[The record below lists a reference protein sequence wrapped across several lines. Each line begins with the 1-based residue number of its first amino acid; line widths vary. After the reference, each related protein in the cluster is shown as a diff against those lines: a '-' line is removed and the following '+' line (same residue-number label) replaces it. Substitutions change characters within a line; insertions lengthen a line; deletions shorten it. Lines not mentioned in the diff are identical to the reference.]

1 MPRADGLL
9 RGLLLALALLAASGC
24 TALSQSRRAEVEAL
38 VTDSRAQA
46 LTCTAA
52 DACATPSALYDL
64 GPRMQAA
71 STEQVPRH
79 AVLLLDHGSDALL
92 ARLNLIHAARRSIDL
107 QTYIFDR
114 DDSAQL
120 VLEALLDAAR
130 RGVRVR
136 LLVDQLSAFKDPAV
150 LAALATAHR
159 NFEVRVYNPVFD
171 RSSTG
176 PVQYVLATLL
186 QFRRLNQRMHTKLLL
201 VDDAVGIVGGRNYQ
215 DDYYDWDPVFVFRDR
230 DVLVAG
236 PVAKDMAAS
245 FRQFWQAPLAVPAE
259 QLRDVA
265 ARLLDEGAPPLVLPP
280 LRVPARAE
288 HMRAEALDPDEA
300 ERLATAA
307 LPVGPVEY
315 DADLPQ
321 KHRSDPA
328 LAADG
333 AIATEKLRGLING
346 AEREVILQTPYLVLS
361 PAAQDLFREL
371 HARPAPP
378 RVEVSTNSLAAAD
391 TLLTYAITYKY
402 KRRYLRK
409 FGFEI
414 FEYKPFPE
422 DAPIDFAAAGEGSAP
437 GSQAPVPSVGAAMP
451 AWRGVERTRPPPT
464 AAIGHVDDDADSEY
478 AAHRAFGSSGS
489 EGARPVP
496 LTRAG
501 IRAGLHAK
509 SLVVDEQ
516 VGVVGSHNF
525 DPRGDHYNTEN
536 AVVVYDP
543 AFAHLLAD
551 SIRRDMAPA
560 NAWTIAPREKSP
572 VLPGVEYSIAKL
584 AEHMPV
590 FDFWPVRYS
599 TSYAFRPGPDCPAPL
614 PMTDPRFHEC
624 YVAVGDFPEVALSVK
639 ALLTR
644 IFTAFGAGLAPI
656 L

>member
-1 MPRADGLL
+1 MALMRW
-9 RGLLLALALLAASGC
+9 RGALCALALLSGGC
-24 TALSQSRRAEVEAL
+24 TTLPRAERARVEAL
-38 VTDSRAQA
+38 VADTRAQT
-46 LTCTAA
+46 LDCDRA
-52 DACATPSALYDL
+52 DACAQPSALYDL
-64 GPRMQAA
+64 GPSMQAQ
-71 STEQVPRH
+71 STDAMPKH

-92 ARLNLIHAARRSIDL
+92 ARLNLFHAARRSIDV

-136 LLVDQLSAFKDPAV
+136 LLVDQLSAFKDPAL

-159 NFEVRVYNPVFD
+159 NFEVRLYNPVFD
-171 RSSTG
+171 RSTTG
-176 PVQYVLATLL
+176 PAQFVFASVF

-215 DDYYDWDPVFVFRDR
+215 DDYYDWDPQFVFRDR

-236 PVAKDMAAS
+236 PVAQEMATS
-245 FRQFWQAPLAVPAE
+245 FEAFWNAPLAVPAE
-259 QLRDVA
+259 QLRDIA
-265 ARLLDEGAPPLVLPP
+265 ARLLDEGPPLLRLPP

-288 HMRAEALDPDEA
+288 AMRAMARDPAEAA
-300 ERLATAA
+300 RLAAAA
-307 LPVGPVEY
+307 LSVGPVEY
-315 DADLPQ
+315 DADPPQ
-321 KHRSDPA
+321 KHRADA
-328 LAADG
+328 LLAEQDAV
-333 AIATEKLRGLING
+333 ATEKLRGLING

-361 PAAQDLFREL
+361 PSAQDLFREL
-371 HARPAPP
+371 QARPRPP
-378 RVEVSTNSLAAAD
+378 RIEVSTNSLAAAD

-402 KRRYLRK
+402 KRRYLRH
-409 FGFEI
+409 FGFEM
-414 FEYKPFPE
+414 FEFKPFPE
-422 DAPIDFAAAGEGSAP
+422 DAPIDFATAGEGSTA
-437 GSQAPVPSVGAAMP
+437 SSAAPVQTTPAAVP
-451 AWRGVERTRPPPT
+451 PWRGMEPRLPAPRAAEQRTQ
-464 AAIGHVDDDADSEY
+464 ADADSEY
-478 AAHRAFGSSGS
+478 AARRAFGSGS
-489 EGARPVP
+489 SQGARPVP
-496 LTRAG
+496 LTRSG

-509 SLVVDEQ
+509 SMVVDEQ

-572 VLPGVEYSIAKL
+572 LLPGVEYSVAKL
-584 AEHMPV
+584 AERMPI

-599 TSYAFRPGPDCPAPL
+599 TSYQFQPGPDCPAPL
-614 PMTDPRFHEC
+614 PISDPHFHDC
-624 YVAVGDFPEVALSVK
+624 YTPVGDFPEVAMSVK